1 MLQSYS
7 SETLPGSG
15 RSRLLLALA
24 VLAAGLFL
32 LLFTLSLAR
41 TETGDVR
48 ELRQAEFL
56 AADAALPPAADDPR
70 WSAIELPD
78 LLWRRGVIATG
89 GWYRLR
95 VRLERQPE
103 QLHGIYLFRLNMN
116 AAIYLNGVYLG
127 DGGKMSGRLTRNWNR
142 PLYVTAPAA
151 LWRSGENELLIH
163 LKTYPGFGMF
173 SPVQIGPDA
182 QLKPVYLQRQF
193 VQNELSQ
200 TFTAL
205 LGLVGLFF
213 LGLWLLR
220 RRDTAYLWFALSSFC
235 WAGFNTHLFVRDPP
249 IQGGLFLW
257 FAHTA
262 LDFWMVFLVGFMHRF
277 LGIARARFEKLL
289 ITAQGLF
296 ALAFLYPMAAYD
308 TDFVSHATTTHA
320 VTFALGIY
328 LMVLSWQHWRK
339 APGGKSLALAVV
351 LTLFVLAGLHD
362 WLMENPIPGLL
373 SWETLVSLWSNQF
386 HLLFFLVPVLVLF
399 LSLHLVQ
406 RFVAALDETER
417 LNRELEQRVAAAQKE
432 LKRNYEARHALEM
445 SQAAT
450 TERERIYRDLHDDVG
465 AKLLGLAI
473 SAQRANLPHQAD
485 LARSALQDLRDVVS
499 RSEQSATPF
508 GDLLADLRAETEQ
521 RVRVAGLELTW
532 QLPEQ
537 ERDLHIGADAALHLS
552 RILREAVSNV
562 LRHAAAS
569 HIEIITR
576 FPHDRF
582 VLEVRD
588 NGAGCPVASVRPHR
602 GMTGMRA
609 RAAALGGQLTWGENP
624 PGGCKVMLEIPLR
637 GVPPET
643 RG

>member
-1 MLQSYS
+1 MLQPYS
-7 SETLPGSG
+7 PESLSGSS
-15 RSRLLLALA
+15 RSRLLLALLA
-24 VLAAGLFL
+24 LAAGLFL

-41 TETGDVR
+41 TEAGDVR
-48 ELRQAEFL
+48 EYRQADFL
-56 AADAALPPAADDPR
+56 AADVAAPPDAEDSR

-78 LLWRRGVIATG
+78 LLWRRGVVVTG

-95 VRLERQPE
+95 IRLDRQPE
-103 QLHGIYLFRLNMN
+103 QLYGIYLFRLNMN
-116 AAIYLNGVYLG
+116 AAFYLNGAYLG

-151 LWRSGENELLIH
+151 LWRGGENELLIH

-173 SPVQIGPDA
+173 APVQIGPDT
-182 QLKPVYLQRQF
+182 QLKPVYQQRQF

-220 RRDTAYLWFALSSFC
+220 RHDTAYLWFALSSFC

-249 IQGGLFLW
+249 MQGGLFLW

-262 LDFWMVFLVGFMHRF
+262 LDFWMVFLVGFMHRY

-289 ITAQGLF
+289 FAAQGAF
-296 ALAFLYPMAAYD
+296 ALVFVYPMATYD
-308 TDFVSHATTTHA
+308 TDFVSHAATTHA
-320 VTFALGIY
+320 ATFALAIY
-328 LMVLSWQHWRK
+328 LMALAWQHWRK
-339 APGGKSLALAVV
+339 APSSKSLALATV

-386 HLLFFLVPVLVLF
+386 HLLFFMVPVLILF
-399 LSLHLVQ
+399 LSWHLIQ

-417 LNRELEQRVAAAQKE
+417 LNRELEQRVADAQDE

-445 SQAAT
+445 NQAAI

-473 SAQRANLPHQAD
+473 SAQRANLPHEAD

-499 RSEQSATPF
+499 RSEQFATPF
-508 GDLLADLRAETEQ
+508 CDLLADLRAETEQ
-521 RVRVAGLELTW
+521 RVRAAGLGLMW
-532 QLPEQ
+532 RFPEQ
-537 ERDLHIGADAALHLS
+537 ESDLHIGADAALNLS

-562 LRHAAAS
+562 LRHANAS
-569 HIEIITR
+569 RIEIVMRIT
-576 FPHDRF
+576 PGRF
-582 VLEVRD
+582 VLEVSD
-588 NGAGCPVASVRPHR
+588 NGAGCPIGSVKPHR
-602 GMTGMRA
+602 GMTGMRT
-609 RAAALGGQLTWGENP
+609 RAAALGGQLNWGEIE
-624 PGGCKVMLEIPLR
+624 PGGCKVTLDIPLR